1 MEKRSSIKDSGLSSL
16 FRVTETAKP
25 AEEEPQ
31 ASLPLEGKGPSEAEA
46 GAAGKP
52 VDEPEDVRAGEPEY
66 EPEDES
72 GGTGAPSTDE
82 GRRTLI
88 PSSSSFPAV
97 IRVVGV
103 GGAGTN
109 AINRMLEAG
118 LEGVEFIAVNT
129 DAQAL
134 AMCEADHKLRIGG
147 NLTKGLGGGSD
158 PKVGRDAALAAY
170 DEIKNM
176 LKGSDMVFITAG
188 EGGGTGTGAAPVV
201 AEIARSLGALTIGVV
216 SRPFAFEGRRRGLQA
231 LEGARALKQRADTVI
246 VIPNDKLL
254 EVADRSTTMV
264 EALRLADDV
273 LRQGVQGIC
282 DVVTIPGLINL
293 DLADVRTI
301 MSGAGTAHM
310 GIGRA
315 HGEGRAQKAAEMA
328 LNSSLLET
336 SIEGAHG
343 ILLNISGGENM
354 SLHEITE
361 VAEAV
366 SGAAEPDANI
376 IFGAVVDK
384 SLGDTLW
391 VTVVATG
398 FDATSE
404 EMLTQ
409 QVVSATAHD
418 HSGEQPAPA
427 PNLTPK
433 ERELPREPF
442 RGGRAEPRTADDELE
457 VPPFLR

>member
-1 MEKRSSIKDSGLSSL
+1 MEKRSSMKDSGLSSL
-16 FRVTETAKP
+16 FRATEAAKP
-25 AEEEPQ
+25 AEEETLASSNEGQ
-31 ASLPLEGKGPSEAEA
+31 APFGATQGSLDEPAEGSEGALGEEAAHSLP
-46 GAAGKP
+46 
-52 VDEPEDVRAGEPEY
+52 
-66 EPEDES
+66 
-72 GGTGAPSTDE
+72 TDE

-88 PSSSSFPAV
+88 PQSRSFPAV

-118 LEGVEFIAVNT
+118 LEGVEFIAINT
-129 DAQAL
+129 DTQAL
-134 AMCEADHKLRIGG
+134 AMCEADHKLRIGKD
-147 NLTKGLGGGSD
+147 LTKGLGGGAD

-170 DEIKNM
+170 EEIKEV

-216 SRPFAFEGRRRGLQA
+216 TRPFAFEGRRRGLQA

-246 VIPNDKLL
+246 VVPNDKLL

-282 DVVTIPGLINL
+282 DLVTVPGLINL

-315 HGEGRAQKAAEMA
+315 HGEGRGARAAEMA

-336 SIEGAHG
+336 SIEGARG
-343 ILLNISGGENM
+343 ILLNISGGEEM

-361 VAEAV
+361 VAQIV
-366 SGAAEPDANI
+366 SAAAEPDANI
-376 IFGAVVDK
+376 IFGAVVDE

-404 EMLTQ
+404 DVLTQ
-409 QVVSATAHD
+409 QLVTATSHEHLHD
-418 HSGEQPAPA
+418 HDRSDEQRFPVTAG
-427 PNLTPK
+427 
-433 ERELPREPF
+433 REPQ
-442 RGGRAEPRTADDELE
+442 REPAYKEPPRPTRPQSRPDDDLE
-457 VPPFLR
+457 VPSFLK